1 MSVGLRPQV
10 QSTPINFAASG
21 DNTLIAA
28 VAGKLITV
36 VGLFLVVA
44 GATNL
49 TFKDGT
55 GGTALTGTIPMLA
68 NGAMT
73 LDEKPEFDYFQTSNV
88 ANNFVLN
95 SSVAVQVSG
104 RIYFVQW

>member
-10 QSTPINFAASG
+10 QSAVINFATSG

-28 VAGKLITV
+28 VAGKTITV
-36 VGLFLVVA
+36 VSLFLVVA

-55 GGTALTGTIPMLA
+55 GGTALTGAISMSA
-68 NGAMT
+68 NGSISF
-73 LDEKPEFDYFQTSNV
+73 DEKDNFDYFSTSNV

-95 SSVAVQVSG
+95 SSNAVQVSG
-104 RIYFVQW
+104 RIYFVQF